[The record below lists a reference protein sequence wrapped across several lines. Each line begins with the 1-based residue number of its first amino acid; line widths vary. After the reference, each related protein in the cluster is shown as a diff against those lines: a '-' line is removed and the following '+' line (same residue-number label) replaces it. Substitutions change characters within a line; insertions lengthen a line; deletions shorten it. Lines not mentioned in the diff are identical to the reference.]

1 MKFEPI
7 TIRDLDKIKLL
18 QPADWNDIIPKIE
31 FYIRS
36 PFCFPVKAIVDNH
49 IAGIG
54 AAILYD
60 TTAWLAPIM
69 DGKLPICPK
78 LDCIAFILVFISRYL
93 SMASFWMVSG
103 AGSSL
108 HEIRAMLKTMNRPSN
123 TGFREAACLW
133 FVLVDDG
140 FV

>member
-1 MKFEPI
+1 
-7 TIRDLDKIKLL
+7 
-18 QPADWNDIIPKIE
+18 
-31 FYIRS
+31 
-36 PFCFPVKAIVDNH
+36 
-49 IAGIG
+49 
-54 AAILYD
+54 
-60 TTAWLAPIM
+60 
-69 DGKLPICPK
+69 
-78 LDCIAFILVFISRYL
+78 
-93 SMASFWMVSG
+93 MASFWMVSG